1 MSKHTKHKKK
11 QDDGDIFIDVP
22 CVPVKWTTYHL
33 ECGDDDEIA
42 IDIGTGKAGVRKC
55 REE

>member
-11 QDDGDIFIDVP
+11 QDDDICIEVP
-22 CVPVKWTTYHL
+22 CTPIKWTTYHL
-33 ECGDDDEIA
+33 ECGDGDEIA